1 MPGQIIPPCFQ
12 ANRKILLFIC
22 IAGLLPILLF
32 ISSADAT
39 TVDGAAA
46 GIATQLR
53 EKLGYQGE
61 KVLIRSSN
69 ITEQESGFV
78 LPFSAVMAQAMAT
91 ALTANGATIIEY
103 PPASGANYYEVVGT
117 FNQIGRTISLN
128 VGLRWVG
135 PESSEHFLL
144 HQQVPYR
151 PEYAQWFTPNLTSAV
166 TELVRKLVY
175 NNMQSDYIS
184 LTVDIPQPAK
194 RGEPTRRIGPRVQNL
209 LTTAVRESKW
219 GNIIVA
225 NSPSRLKCSYSL
237 LNDEYLVLTARVF
250 DQNNTEFTSAEVQL
264 PLSAVAKELL
274 EPVLVLT
281 PSKKEDKTICTQ
293 FVSSSSYGIQPDS
306 PISVQ
311 LLAELNEILT
321 SMQINVMK
329 CPNNKASQQIKVTME
344 LKELAQKTAFTLYQ
358 GTIRF
363 SLQDRSGKEI
373 GSRQDSSKQMARD
386 QIKAAEKIIPKI
398 MSSQKENIAS
408 FILGQ

>member
-1 MPGQIIPPCFQ
+1 MLAQITYSCFQ
-12 ANRKILLFIC
+12 ANRKILFFIC
-22 IAGLLPILLF
+22 VAGLLPTLLLT
-32 ISSADAT
+32 SPADAT

-46 GIATQLR
+46 VIATQLR

-61 KVLIRSSN
+61 KILIRSAN

-78 LPFSAVMAQAMAT
+78 LPFSAVMVQAMAT

-103 PPASGANYYEVVGT
+103 PPASGSNYYEVVGT
-117 FNQIGRTISLN
+117 FNRVGRTISIN
-128 VGLRWVG
+128 IGLRWVG
-135 PESSEHFLL
+135 PEGSEHFLL
-144 HQQVPYR
+144 HQQITYR

-184 LTVDIPQPAK
+184 LTVDLPQPAK

-209 LTTAVRESKW
+209 LTTSVRESKW
-219 GNIIVA
+219 GNIIVT

-264 PLSAVAKELL
+264 PLSALAAELL
-274 EPVLVLT
+274 EPVLT
-281 PSKKEDKTICTQ
+281 PTKDKTICTQ

-306 PISVQ
+306 PIAVQ
-311 LLAELNEILT
+311 LLSELNEILT
-321 SMQINVMK
+321 SMQLNVMK
-329 CPNNKASQQIKVTME
+329 CPNAKASQQIKVTME

-373 GSRQDSSKQMARD
+373 GSRQGSSKQMARN
-386 QIKAAEKIIPKI
+386 QIKAAKKIIPKI
-398 MSSQKENIAS
+398 ISSQKENIAS